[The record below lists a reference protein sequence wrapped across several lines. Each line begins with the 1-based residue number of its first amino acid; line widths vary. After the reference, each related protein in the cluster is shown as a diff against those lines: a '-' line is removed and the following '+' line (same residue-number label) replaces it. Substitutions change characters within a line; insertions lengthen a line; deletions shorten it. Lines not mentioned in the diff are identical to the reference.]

1 MSDNDAQNEMRI
13 QRHASLID
21 QSEVLRGLRFSADGV
36 ESGPNWEFMVFAT
49 NVNTRNE
56 ILVSAICTKTPEDYE
71 ENLNR
76 FFQFSLDQ
84 IVLTPDSLRTL
95 SQRLCR
101 ASGDPN
107 WGAE

>member
-1 MSDNDAQNEMRI
+1 MSGNSYEDEIRI

-21 QSEVLRGLRFSADGV
+21 QAESLRGLRFNAGGSV
-36 ESGPNWEFMVFAT
+36 WEYVVFAT

-56 ILVSAICTKTPEDYE
+56 ILISGICTKEPGSYDV
-71 ENLNR
+71 LGKI
-76 FFQFSLDQ
+76 FQFSLSE
-84 IVLTPDSLRTL
+84 IVLTPDSMKTL

-101 ASGDPN
+101 DAGDPN

>member
-1 MSDNDAQNEMRI
+1 MSDNHSQNEMRI

-21 QSEVLRGLRFSADGV
+21 QAESLRGLRFNANGSV
-36 ESGPNWEFMVFAT
+36 WEFMVFAT

-56 ILVSAICTKTPEDYE
+56 ILISGICTKDPTGADGYDA
-71 ENLNR
+71 LNK
-76 FFQFSLDQ
+76 FFQFNLSE
-84 IVLTPDSLRTL
+84 ITLTPDSMKTL

-101 ASGDPN
+101 DAGDPN

>member
-1 MSDNDAQNEMRI
+1 MSDNDYLNEIRI

-21 QSEVLRGLRFSADGV
+21 QAESLRGLRFNANGSV
-36 ESGPNWEFMVFAT
+36 WEFMVFAT

-56 ILVSAICTKTPEDYE
+56 ILISGICTKEPVVGD
-71 ENLNR
+71 LGKI
-76 FFQFSLDQ
+76 FQFSLSE
-84 IVLTPDSLRTL
+84 IVLTPDSLKTL

-101 ASGDPN
+101 DAGDPN

>member
-21 QSEVLRGLRFSADGV
+21 QAESLRGLRFNANGSV
-36 ESGPNWEFMVFAT
+36 WEFMVFAT

-56 ILVSAICTKTPEDYE
+56 ILVEGICTKCPFED
-71 ENLNR
+71 NLNK
-76 FFQFSLDQ
+76 FFQFSLSE
-84 IVLTPDSLRTL
+84 ITLTPDSMKTL

-101 ASGDPN
+101 DAGDPN

>member
-1 MSDNDAQNEMRI
+1 MSDNSYEDEIRI

-21 QSEVLRGLRFSADGV
+21 QAESLRGLRFSVNGSV
-36 ESGPNWEFMVFAT
+36 WEFMVFAT

-56 ILVSAICTKTPEDYE
+56 ILISGICTKSPSGKE
-71 ENLNR
+71 LNQ
-76 FFQFSLDQ
+76 FFQFNLSE

-101 ASGDPN
+101 DAGDPN

>member
-1 MSDNDAQNEMRI
+1 MSDNHSQNEMRI

-21 QSEVLRGLRFSADGV
+21 QAESLRGLRFNANGSV
-36 ESGPNWEFMVFAT
+36 WEFMVFAT

-56 ILVSAICTKTPEDYE
+56 ILISGICTKEPGGADTRGA
-71 ENLNR
+71 LNK
-76 FFQFSLDQ
+76 FFQFSLSE
-84 IVLTPDSLRTL
+84 ITLTPDSTKTL

-101 ASGDPN
+101 DAGDPN